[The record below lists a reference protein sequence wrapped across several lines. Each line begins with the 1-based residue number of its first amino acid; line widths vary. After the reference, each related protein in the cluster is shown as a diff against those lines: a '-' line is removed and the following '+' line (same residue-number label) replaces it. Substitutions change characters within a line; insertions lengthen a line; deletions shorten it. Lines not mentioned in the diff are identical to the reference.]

1 MKWHIKQ
8 YSYIHYFY
16 FSGQAL
22 PFQDKA
28 KGGSRMSQ
36 TRDEKGLIMTYKKD
50 VYFFHCDSATQC
62 YWKKKKFTLNI
73 NRVEHIMLTV
83 PSTLVEK
90 CKQV

>member
-1 MKWHIKQ
+1 MPKQ
-8 YSYIHYFY
+8 DV
-16 FSGQAL
+16 
-22 PFQDKA
+22 DKSNWDN
-28 KGGSRMSQ
+28 GSRMSQ
-36 TRDEKGLIMTYKKD
+36 TRDKKGLIMTYKKD

-62 YWKKKKFTLNI
+62 YWKKKKFTLKI